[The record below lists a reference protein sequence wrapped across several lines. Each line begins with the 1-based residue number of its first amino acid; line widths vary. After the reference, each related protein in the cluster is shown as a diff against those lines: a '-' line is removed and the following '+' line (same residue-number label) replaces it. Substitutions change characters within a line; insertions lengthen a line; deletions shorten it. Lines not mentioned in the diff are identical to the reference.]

1 MRHIS
6 LAGSIAALPLGM
18 SARSTEGPLIPAAG
32 AAHPFAACPPRAL
45 PGAVDV
51 AVIAPEAD
59 LHLHPAAAAVIEPVG
74 RLLEQPQAPPPDG
87 TGQRRGGEA

>member
-1 MRHIS
+1 MRHFVVARAVATLS
-6 LAGSIAALPLGM
+6 LRM
-18 SARSTEGPLIPAAG
+18 SARPAQGVLIASAG
-32 AAHPFAACPPRAL
+32 AAQALAACQPRAL

-51 AVIAPEAD
+51 AVIATRAD
-59 LHLHPAAAAVIEPVG
+59 LHLYPAAAAVVEPVS